1 MARSPKALHSV
12 LQATLKELQAQQA
25 LFASLK
31 AKFDKANED
40 AEPRVTK
47 LNERIESIKEDGVH
61 EDGELINEDIAEAM
75 AWLDN
80 YSIVL
85 PAEEA
90 SNQSVSIEEL
100 DVVID
105 AYQERIDELET
116 IIANLPEDCFV
127 LVRDDDEDDDEQEN
141 RTVEIAESIIGRQS
155 WNQNMQGDWSCRYQ
169 NAADARD
176 AAKALRASGF
186 AVDVRDGER
195 GTVDEGAAYLTVLES
210 SVAQ

>member
-12 LQATLKELQAQQA
+12 IQATLKELQTQQA
-25 LFASLK
+25 LFTSLK
-31 AKFDKANED
+31 TKFDKANED
-40 AEPRVTK
+40 AEQRVAK

-61 EDGELINEDIAEAM
+61 DDGELLNEEIAEAM

-90 SNQSVSIEEL
+90 SNQSISIDEL
-100 DVVID
+100 DVVIN

-116 IIANLPEDCFV
+116 ILADLPEDCFV
-127 LVRDDDEDDDEQEN
+127 LVREDDDEQEN
-141 RTVEIAESIIGRQS
+141 RTIEMAESIIGRQS
-155 WNQNMQGDWSCRYQ
+155 WNQDMQGDWSCRYQ

-186 AVDVRDGER
+186 TVDVRDGER
-195 GTVDEGAAYLTVLES
+195 GTLDEGAAYLTVLES
-210 SVAQ
+210 GVAQ